1 MSTTFLHKPFALCR
15 NLDEETRTIDK
26 NQELK
31 NKGKNYKTKKN
42 NGCCLRKTRLLFKE
56 NNGCCLRKTRLLF
69 KENRA
74 IV

>member
-15 NLDEETRTIDK
+15 NLDGETRTIDK

-31 NKGKNYKTKKN
+31 NKGGGGKIYKTKKN
-42 NGCCLRKTRLLFKE
+42 NGCCLRKTE
-56 NNGCCLRKTRLLF
+56 LLF

-74 IV
+74 IA